1 MYLQWCMFICPE
13 ITKKHNMA
21 IAYSEKNSETTM
33 VLNTAIKIR
42 MNDKKNNRPKPDEKW
57 KIRK

>member
-1 MYLQWCMFICPE
+1 
-13 ITKKHNMA
+13 MA
-21 IAYSEKNSETTM
+21 IAYSGKNSETTM